1 MPWVPVAS
9 TSAPVLH
16 LPMPLDDH
24 LDVAERRHQGKEVV
38 AGDEVKDWDLLLLAH
53 ACVSVCVLKR
63 RHQGKEVVAGD
74 EVKEWGLLLLA
85 HACVSVCVLLEK
97 VTFLLEMDW
106 EGKEGGRV
114 KLAQRPQQG
123 A

>member
-53 ACVSVCVLKR
+53 ACVSVCVL
-63 RHQGKEVVAGD
+63 
-74 EVKEWGLLLLA
+74 
-85 HACVSVCVLLEK
+85 LEK